1 MHLEIAKMIQRKYGI
16 LYRTDV
22 STPPSNVDADGHI
35 LTKPND
41 VANHFANYFVSKVN
55 MLREN
60 HCAIN

>member
-1 MHLEIAKMIQRKYGI
+1 MEY
-16 LYRTDV
+16 YTRTDV